1 MKRRLG
7 MVLSM
12 VLALALFGMSAYAM
26 PIKVSDGTFDAQAT
40 LLDDDNSSYALSAE
54 EFQLLGTDESGA
66 YLIYADDRF
75 MKVDKGA
82 MSIVLDQIG
91 EDAAASLPAL
101 ADLSTLQRGNR
112 GEAVTALQNS
122 LKKLE
127 YLSGSADGDFG
138 GQSERAVSAFQE
150 ALGMEET
157 GVADGLLQMLA
168 QSMSA
173 FTRIISSDADP
184 AERFSDITGKTEAN
198 LARAGELGLTL
209 DYDDISGI
217 GMITNGNSL
226 EYSPEVT
233 NDIDRRTFTLR
244 FGLGVEQ
251 NADGVVDVGPI
262 LEVTCVGVQRPIL
275 QEVIL
280 KSGDERHT
288 ASVSALQS
296 GLTGLDA
303 KETARVPLDDDT
315 MAMLANAAEEGE
327 LRIRLV
333 CKYDSYDITVP
344 KANLARISEIGDAG
358 TKLK

>member
-1 MKRRLG
+1 
-7 MVLSM
+7 
-12 VLALALFGMSAYAM
+12 
-26 PIKVSDGTFDAQAT
+26 
-40 LLDDDNSSYALSAE
+40 
-54 EFQLLGTDESGA
+54 
-66 YLIYADDRF
+66 
-75 MKVDKGA
+75 
-82 MSIVLDQIG
+82 
-91 EDAAASLPAL
+91 
-101 ADLSTLQRGNR
+101 
-112 GEAVTALQNS
+112 
-122 LKKLE
+122 
-127 YLSGSADGDFG
+127 
-138 GQSERAVSAFQE
+138 
-150 ALGMEET
+150 
-157 GVADGLLQMLA
+157 
-168 QSMSA
+168 
-173 FTRIISSDADP
+173 
-184 AERFSDITGKTEAN
+184 
-198 LARAGELGLTL
+198 
-209 DYDDISGI
+209 
-217 GMITNGNSL
+217 MITNGNSL

-303 KETARVPLDDDT
+303 KEIARVPLDDDT

-344 KANLARISEIGDAG
+344 KANLTRISEIGDAG